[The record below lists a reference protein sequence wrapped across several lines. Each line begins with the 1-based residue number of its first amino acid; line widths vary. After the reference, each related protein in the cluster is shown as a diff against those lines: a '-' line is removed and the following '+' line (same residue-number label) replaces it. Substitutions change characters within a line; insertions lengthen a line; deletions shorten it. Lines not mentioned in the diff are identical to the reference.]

1 MDRRIWRQF
10 DLVLIGLIALLIGY
24 GVIMIYSA
32 NQNQDDLRDLWW
44 TQLTR
49 VAVGLAA
56 LLVVAAVDY
65 RYYALL
71 YRLLYITILALL
83 GAVFV
88 VGQLTAGTLRWLDF
102 SLFPVQPSELA
113 KIVLI
118 VVLAKVLADRDGEMN
133 RLRNLFIAALV
144 AVPPMALVYA
154 QPDLGTT
161 IIIGTVWLFMVL
173 MAGANLFHIGLF
185 GLGSLLVIPVVW
197 FTPGLL
203 ADYQRERVLLFLYP
217 DQTDPGYFNI
227 QQALISI
234 GSGGVLGK
242 GFSIGTQNQLHFL
255 RVRHTDFIFSVIA
268 EEMGMLGSMIL
279 FLLILTV
286 IWRIMRA
293 ADLTPDPFGRL
304 ICIGVAS
311 LILFQ
316 SFVNLGVNL
325 GMLPVTGT
333 PLPFVSY
340 GGSSL
345 IAFLIALGLVQSVLM
360 RHKALDFE
368 ET

>member
-133 RLRNLFIAALV
+133 RLRNLFIA
-144 AVPPMALVYA
+144 
-154 QPDLGTT
+154 
-161 IIIGTVWLFMVL
+161 
-173 MAGANLFHIGLF
+173 
-185 GLGSLLVIPVVW
+185 
-197 FTPGLL
+197 
-203 ADYQRERVLLFLYP
+203 
-217 DQTDPGYFNI
+217 
-227 QQALISI
+227 
-234 GSGGVLGK
+234 
-242 GFSIGTQNQLHFL
+242 
-255 RVRHTDFIFSVIA
+255 
-268 EEMGMLGSMIL
+268 
-279 FLLILTV
+279 
-286 IWRIMRA
+286 
-293 ADLTPDPFGRL
+293 
-304 ICIGVAS
+304 
-311 LILFQ
+311 
-316 SFVNLGVNL
+316 
-325 GMLPVTGT
+325 
-333 PLPFVSY
+333 
-340 GGSSL
+340 
-345 IAFLIALGLVQSVLM
+345 
-360 RHKALDFE
+360 
-368 ET
+368 

>member
-185 GLGSLLVIPVVW
+185 GLGSLLVIPV
-197 FTPGLL
+197 
-203 ADYQRERVLLFLYP
+203 
-217 DQTDPGYFNI
+217 
-227 QQALISI
+227 
-234 GSGGVLGK
+234 
-242 GFSIGTQNQLHFL
+242 
-255 RVRHTDFIFSVIA
+255 
-268 EEMGMLGSMIL
+268 
-279 FLLILTV
+279 
-286 IWRIMRA
+286 
-293 ADLTPDPFGRL
+293 
-304 ICIGVAS
+304 
-311 LILFQ
+311 
-316 SFVNLGVNL
+316 
-325 GMLPVTGT
+325 
-333 PLPFVSY
+333 
-340 GGSSL
+340 
-345 IAFLIALGLVQSVLM
+345 
-360 RHKALDFE
+360 
-368 ET
+368 